1 MKNKI
6 LVLLIVLFGFILIP
20 YNARA
25 AEKPTIYLFRGKGCP
40 HCQDFIKF
48 LNDINDEYGKYY
60 ELKSFEVWYDSDN
73 YELMQSISEF
83 LGQPS
88 KGVPYIIIGK
98 KVIPGYIDSLDDEIK
113 KAIKDLYETKESSRY
128 DVFKEYEKTN
138 KLTKKYESSNLKETV
153 ESEGIKYNDSNKKN
167 SLKTSSLWI
176 IIWNLIFT
184 VLGTS
189 AVILFINYKFKKFND
204 NIKTSMQKAE
214 KVNKK

>member
-20 YNARA
+20 YNVRA

-73 YELMQSISEF
+73 YELMKSISEF

-98 KVIPGYIDSLDDEIK
+98 KVIPGYIDSLGDEIK

-153 ESEGIKYNDSNKKN
+153 ESEGIKYNDPNKK
-167 SLKTSSLWI
+167 SPLKTSSLWI

-189 AVILFINYKFKKFND
+189 AVILFINFKFKKFNE

-214 KVNKK
+214 KVTKK